1 MKKKMTALLIFFS
14 LMLLMIPSVAS
25 ATTTIFRDGD
35 ENLTAVNIDKI
46 YYYDIYQGID
56 ANRANVNN
64 NVKFLGDVI
73 KSSYVQPGG
82 SGANVGMLD
91 YWSQLA
97 FLIFQDNSL
106 YAANLNAGGGFAKNM
121 GKRGDDS
128 GYTDIVYGLQYTG
141 TPYRNGK
148 AGKDNTWYSGLT
160 YAGNL
165 AEVRQRMA
173 QSLADSINRKVKPA
187 DFLSMDGNEFLPALN
202 TDAAKKTKN
211 VYYTMITCL
220 DRQGATAK
228 YHYNSYCLAFYDFE
242 LSILADDDLA
252 YATAADGF
260 ESVEEAAKANA
271 PNVSYK
277 SSGTGENQTT
287 SYYEN
292 GSTEDSEIGMAFNQE
307 NSTTISNSMEATESY
322 SFSEMIGSSTE
333 FGATLPVIGQAKE
346 TITLNSVQ
354 PYL

>member
-121 GKRGDDS
+121 GNAAMIR
-128 GYTDIVYGLQYTG
+128 V
-141 TPYRNGK
+141 TPILFT
-148 AGKDNTWYSGLT
+148 AC
-160 YAGNL
+160 
-165 AEVRQRMA
+165 
-173 QSLADSINRKVKPA
+173 SIRAPHT
-187 DFLSMDGNEFLPALN
+187 E
-202 TDAAKKTKN
+202 
-211 VYYTMITCL
+211 
-220 DRQGATAK
+220 TAK
-228 YHYNSYCLAFYDFE
+228 QAKTTLG
-242 LSILADDDLA
+242 
-252 YATAADGF
+252 TAA
-260 ESVEEAAKANA
+260 
-271 PNVSYK
+271 
-277 SSGTGENQTT
+277 
-287 SYYEN
+287 
-292 GSTEDSEIGMAFNQE
+292 
-307 NSTTISNSMEATESY
+307 
-322 SFSEMIGSSTE
+322 
-333 FGATLPVIGQAKE
+333 
-346 TITLNSVQ
+346 
-354 PYL
+354 